1 MQRIGLVTLENPGA
15 DKKEQTVRYFLT
27 VGKVNFFMPLFAMC
41 KKRFFYFRVK
51 SMVKTDEIRIAIIAI
66 VIEDKSKSN
75 TVNAILHDYS
85 DLFVGRM
92 GIPFK
97 EKKIS
102 VITLIAQG
110 TNDNISAL
118 TGKLGR
124 VEGITVNSML
134 TKKSQK

>member
-1 MQRIGLVTLENPGA
+1 MEEKKIETKVPGQ
-15 DKKEQTVRYFLT
+15 DLY
-27 VGKVNFFMPLFAMC
+27 
-41 KKRFFYFRVK
+41 
-51 SMVKTDEIRIAIIAI
+51 
-66 VIEDKSKSN
+66 
-75 TVNAILHDYS
+75 VNAGY
-85 DLFVGRM
+85 LFNSRV
-92 GIPFK
+92 PFK

-134 TKKSQK
+134 TKKTTK

>member
-1 MQRIGLVTLENPGA
+1 
-15 DKKEQTVRYFLT
+15 
-27 VGKVNFFMPLFAMC
+27 MPLLQCAKRGFFIFNG
-41 KKRFFYFRVK
+41 KK
-51 SMVKTDEIRIAIIAI
+51 MTQNNEIRIAIIAI
-66 VIEDKSKSN
+66 VIEDKTKSN
-75 TVNAILHDYS
+75 IVNSILHDYA

-124 VEGITVNSML
+124 IEGITVNSML
-134 TKKSQK
+134 TKKLQQ

>member
-1 MQRIGLVTLENPGA
+1 
-15 DKKEQTVRYFLT
+15 
-27 VGKVNFFMPLFAMC
+27 
-41 KKRFFYFRVK
+41 
-51 SMVKTDEIRIAIIAI
+51 MVKTDEIRIAIIAI

-134 TKKSQK
+134 TKKSKKWFFSEVWKYRGIETTTIEEWKSGCIDVWKVVGCTQRVFKFFLDY

>member
-1 MQRIGLVTLENPGA
+1 MQ
-15 DKKEQTVRYFLT
+15 KEIFLFH
-27 VGKVNFFMPLFAMC
+27 G
-41 KKRFFYFRVK
+41 K
-51 SMVKTDEIRIAIIAI
+51 SMVKNDEIRIAIIAI

-97 EKKIS
+97 EKKMS

>member
-1 MQRIGLVTLENPGA
+1 MQ
-15 DKKEQTVRYFLT
+15 KE
-27 VGKVNFFMPLFAMC
+27 FFIF
-41 KKRFFYFRVK
+41 KEKI
-51 SMVKTDEIRIAIIAI
+51 MVKNEETRIAIIAI

-75 TVNAILHDYS
+75 IVNSILHDYS

-110 TNDNISAL
+110 TNNTISAL
-118 TGKLGR
+118 TGKLGQ

>member
-1 MQRIGLVTLENPGA
+1 
-15 DKKEQTVRYFLT
+15 
-27 VGKVNFFMPLFAMC
+27 MC
-41 KKRFFYFRVK
+41 KKSFFI
-51 SMVKTDEIRIAIIAI
+51 SGEQNMVKNEEIRIAIIAI
-66 VIEDKSKSN
+66 VIEDKTKSH

>member
-1 MQRIGLVTLENPGA
+1 
-15 DKKEQTVRYFLT
+15 
-27 VGKVNFFMPLFAMC
+27 
-41 KKRFFYFRVK
+41 
-51 SMVKTDEIRIAIIAI
+51 MVKNDEIRIAIIAI

-134 TKKSQK
+134 TKKATK

>member
-1 MQRIGLVTLENPGA
+1 VQKEFFIFK
-15 DKKEQTVRYFLT
+15 DKNMIK
-27 VGKVNFFMPLFAMC
+27 N
-41 KKRFFYFRVK
+41 
-51 SMVKTDEIRIAIIAI
+51 DEIRIAIIAI

-75 TVNAILHDYS
+75 IVNSILHEYS

-110 TNDNISAL
+110 TNDIISAL

-134 TKKSQK
+134 TKKVIK